1 MQHYAYKYWCNQYLD
16 QSWSYVPCSMTK
28 MAGMAK
34 SFCPSSSSMQK
45 QDLQYLVVPEAE
57 HMMPTL
63 VLLGSKGIE
72 REYFL

>member
-1 MQHYAYKYWCNQYLD
+1 M
-16 QSWSYVPCSMTK
+16 
-28 MAGMAK
+28 GK
-34 SFCPSSSSMQK
+34 SFCPSSFSMQT

-57 HMMPTL
+57 RMMPTL

>member
-1 MQHYAYKYWCNQYLD
+1 VSSSVD
-16 QSWSYVPCSMTK
+16 SK
-28 MAGMAK
+28 MVGMAK
-34 SFCPSSSSMQK
+34 SFCPSIFSMRTL
-45 QDLQYLVVPEAE
+45 DLQYLVVPEAE

>member
-1 MQHYAYKYWCNQYLD
+1 M
-16 QSWSYVPCSMTK
+16 V
-28 MAGMAK
+28 GMAI
-34 SFCPSSSSMQK
+34 SFCPSPSSIQT

-63 VLLGSKGIE
+63 VLLGSKGME